1 MKGWIFIT
9 QFPISYET
17 DRLTRYFEDI
27 GIDCQ
32 AIDLNNVDIFVHR
45 EGC

>member
-1 MKGWIFIT
+1 MKGWILTT
-9 QFPISYET
+9 QVPISYET
-17 DRLTRYFEDI
+17 DRLIRCFEDI

-32 AIDLNNVDIFVHR
+32 AIDPNDVDIFVHR

>member
-1 MKGWIFIT
+1 MKGWIFTT
-9 QFPISYET
+9 QFLISYET
-17 DRLTRYFEDI
+17 DRLIRCFEDI

-32 AIDLNNVDIFVHR
+32 AIDLNDVDIFVHR